1 VSSATASIPVVSLSV
16 HDREHV
22 VSVAAFSALA
32 MLAAAMP
39 VHNDT
44 WWHLRAGLETLQGRS
59 PFVDHFSWTVSG
71 GFFWNHSWL
80 AQAILY
86 AAYRVGGLPFL
97 TALCAAAVV
106 AGWWLV
112 WRQCRGDVV
121 ERLVLLGV
129 ALPVSTV
136 TWSVRPQVAIVLL
149 PVVVLLAA
157 ANRPVAV
164 AAVMAL
170 WANLHAG
177 FALGVLVLAAGVAAA
192 LVFDRTVLRARIVTA
207 VAGTGATLLTPLGL
221 TNWREIS
228 ASLGRSRANA
238 IIEWLPPG
246 FHGHYLFFWGTA
258 VLLIGLLAVRW
269 RRLDSPYVQVSA
281 IAACLALVSATRAMR
296 NMPGF
301 MMLALPP
308 LSAMLFSRRPATIN
322 PGPAVSA
329 AFRRGWQVAGG
340 AVVLAVATWIWTH
353 PFASMDWNPLSSAAQ
368 SAVAECRGPLFNT
381 YGLGGPLI
389 WFVPSKPVFVD
400 SRQDPFPVS
409 LVQEA
414 VQVERTGVYRQ
425 AFDARR
431 IGCAVLPPESPAVTA
446 LQRDGWRTIL
456 ADSRVVVLEKPQVS
470 Y

>member
-1 VSSATASIPVVSLSV
+1 MPVVPSLSV
-16 HDREHV
+16 HDREPV
-22 VSVAAFSALA
+22 IATAAFSTVA

-80 AQAILY
+80 AQAIFY
-86 AAYRVGGLPFL
+86 AVYQTGGLPLL
-97 TALCAAAVV
+97 TALCAAAVI

-112 WRQCRGDVV
+112 WRQCRGDAV

-149 PVVVLLAA
+149 PVVVQLTA
-157 ANRPVAV
+157 ANRPLAV
-164 AAVMAL
+164 AATMAL

-177 FALGVLVLAAGVAAA
+177 FALGVLVLASGVVAA
-192 LVFDRTVLRARIVTA
+192 LLFDRTVLRARIVTA
-207 VAGTGATLLTPLGL
+207 VAGIGATLLTPLGL
-221 TNWREIS
+221 TNWREIA

-246 FHGHYLFFWGTA
+246 FHGHYLFFWATA
-258 VLLIGLLAVRW
+258 VLLVGLLLVRR
-269 RRLDSPYVQVSA
+269 RRLDAPYVQVSA
-281 IAACLALVSATRAMR
+281 IAACLALVSATGAMR

-308 LSAMLFSRRPATIN
+308 LSAMLFSPPPATTT
-322 PGPAVSA
+322 PKPSVGSA
-329 AFRRGWQVAGG
+329 ARRRWQVVEG
-340 AVVLAVATWIWTH
+340 AVVLAVVSWLWTH
-353 PFASMDWNPLSSAAQ
+353 PLASMDWHPLAPDAR
-368 SAVAECRGPLFNT
+368 SAVAECRAPLFNT

-389 WFVPSKPVFVD
+389 WFVPSQPVFVD
-400 SRQDPFPVS
+400 SRQDPYPVS

-414 VQVERTGVYRQ
+414 VHVEQTGDYRDAFQ
-425 AFDARR
+425 ARN
-431 IGCAVLPPESPAVTA
+431 IGCAVVPPTSPAVAT
-446 LQRDGWRTIL
+446 LQRDGWRTL
-456 ADSRVVVLEKPQVS
+456 YSDAKVVVLERPEVS
-470 Y
+470 D